1 MLAGRAQAAAVYVS
15 SPTLA
20 HKRARV
26 VLQRMVDC
34 HKLTQDAAAQL
45 SAETDVIPFITRSI
59 A

>member
-1 MLAGRAQAAAVYVS
+1 MPPARA
-15 SPTLA
+15 LA